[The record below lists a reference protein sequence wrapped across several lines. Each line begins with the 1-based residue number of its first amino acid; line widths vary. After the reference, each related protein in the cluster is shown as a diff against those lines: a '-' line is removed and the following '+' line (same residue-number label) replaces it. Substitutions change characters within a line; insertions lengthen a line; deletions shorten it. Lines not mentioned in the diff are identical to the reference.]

1 MGKRSR
7 TKGRHFEQEFATILR
22 ERFGDDSKDRGVRR
36 GIQSRGGGKEAADV
50 TCDALPWAHFECMHG
65 KKPNIRAKLMQAE
78 ADVLDPMASAVVAV
92 AVVKFDR
99 EEPIVA
105 MRLSDWLNLVKDAY
119 PGG

>member
-1 MGKRSR
+1 MGSMQRR
-7 TKGRHFEQEFATILR
+7 KGVVFEQEFATILR

-50 TCDALPWAHFECMHG
+50 TCDALSWMHFECMHG

-78 ADVLDPMASAVVAV
+78 EDARAGRVPV

-105 MRLSDWLNLVKDAY
+105 MRLSRWLFVVEAAVANA
-119 PGG
+119 GGVR